1 MLFKSQLYIYIYIYV
16 YICIYA
22 NYYYCY
28 AYELSHIIIEAKK
41 SLDLQFVKL
50 ETQEI
55 QCFFQSESESLRTRK
70 ADGLKFHS
78 ENRKRHLSKCQAS
91 EILFY
96 SAFLFYLGLQFIGWG
111 LPTLGRAISLFSLS
125 VQMLISSRNIHRHN
139 NVWPNIRASHAESSG
154 HIKLTIISFK
164 NIACSHLLLFFCTFH
179 SLCLDYAWSLDPYL
193 AYSHWIFRSQGT
205 SHAF

>member
-1 MLFKSQLYIYIYIYV
+1 MISQSVFCILSSSPIQPPLDCMVLQYVFTEKNPQVSGSLQLKPMLFKSQLYIYIYIYV

-96 SAFLFYLGLQFIGWG
+96 SAFLFYLGLQFIG
-111 LPTLGRAISLFSLS
+111 
-125 VQMLISSRNIHRHN
+125 
-139 NVWPNIRASHAESSG
+139 
-154 HIKLTIISFK
+154 
-164 NIACSHLLLFFCTFH
+164 
-179 SLCLDYAWSLDPYL
+179 
-193 AYSHWIFRSQGT
+193 
-205 SHAF
+205 